1 MREAFR
7 FSQHELLRLA
17 DFFLATAV
25 GSTAGE
31 GTEACLSLAECE
43 SVVAQILPALPLQT
57 ASAEGATLLQRLCVA
72 LSRAEGSHVTL
83 ANFAHGLHAIHG
95 GAATRPQRTELC
107 FRMLDF
113 DGDGEIGAHDFTL
126 AVQLVPS
133 LRVLV
138 VGRETRRI
146 SAADFAAM
154 VGPGALIDNLSWSGS
169 LCVGI
174 RL

>member
-1 MREAFR
+1 M
-7 FSQHELLRLA
+7 
-17 DFFLATAV
+17 
-25 GSTAGE
+25 
-31 GTEACLSLAECE
+31 
-43 SVVAQILPALPLQT
+43 
-57 ASAEGATLLQRLCVA
+57 
-72 LSRAEGSHVTL
+72 TL
-83 ANFAHGLHAIHG
+83 ANFAHGLHAIHA